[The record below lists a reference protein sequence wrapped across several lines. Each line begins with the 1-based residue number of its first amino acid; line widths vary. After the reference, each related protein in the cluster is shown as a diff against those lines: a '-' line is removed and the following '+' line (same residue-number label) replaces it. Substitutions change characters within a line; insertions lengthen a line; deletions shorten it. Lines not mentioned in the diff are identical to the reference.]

1 LFWVKLL
8 TIYQKIWEY
17 DTLDKKKTVT
27 ALKAGEDRAIL
38 LGLTMILFSI
48 MMYFI
53 TGITVVRSYLDSV
66 WTEESSCAVV
76 NSTITGEMN
85 CTYSYSSDCKK
96 SLKYPCLQV
105 FVTLNA
111 SGKVMRLFYNE
122 ETRYMNLECFFVPNC
137 RKDYA
142 DMHAVIANIYER
154 LKLLPQV
161 RCYYDRAEHQDS
173 VLLTQLYSRG
183 MVFWSLL
190 WPTIMFIGGTII
202 IALVKLTQY
211 LSLLCEE
218 ISRIK
223 R

>member
-1 LFWVKLL
+1 MFLWAGSKGTPESE
-8 TIYQKIWEY
+8 TIYQKIWE
-17 DTLDKKKTVT
+17 
-27 ALKAGEDRAIL
+27 AIL

-122 ETRYMNLECFFVPNC
+122 ETRYMNLEVSPG
-137 RKDYA
+137 RKLTCK
-142 DMHAVIANIYER
+142 ISFPSKKKIS
-154 LKLLPQV
+154 LLPQV